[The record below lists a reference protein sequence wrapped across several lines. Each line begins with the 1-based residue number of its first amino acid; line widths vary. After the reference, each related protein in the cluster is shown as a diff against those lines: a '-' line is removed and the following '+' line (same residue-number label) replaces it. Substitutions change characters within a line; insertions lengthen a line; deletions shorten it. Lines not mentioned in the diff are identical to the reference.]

1 MARPGIVKHATTA
14 LVYIYL
20 DKSAAPFP
28 FQHQEL
34 REALL
39 ADDSALPGCGE
50 EWVASLS
57 SCSHSVEGLEHV
69 AIAWDELRAGVA
81 GWLEAPGAQDGLA
94 PPGAGARPLTPVAV
108 ERCAARV
115 LEAVRRLA
123 PPGPGQ
129 DAAHDLIGQLPIDA
143 ILCYDTAALAALQAH
158 LGLQAGAKQDQ
169 TLVAALAARPL
180 ASAPQEPIDED
191 EGELTDIEP

>member
-1 MARPGIVKHATTA
+1 M
-14 LVYIYL
+14 
-20 DKSAAPFP
+20 
-28 FQHQEL
+28 
-34 REALL
+34 
-39 ADDSALPGCGE
+39 LPGCGD

-94 PPGAGARPLTPVAV
+94 PPGSGVRPLTPVAV

-115 LEAVRRLA
+115 LEAVRRLG
-123 PPGPGQ
+123 PPGPSQ
-129 DAAHDLIGQLPIDA
+129 DVTHDLIGQLPIDA
-143 ILCYDTAALAALQAH
+143 ILCYDAAALAALQAH
-158 LGLQAGAKQDQ
+158 LGLQAGGKHDQ
-169 TLVAALAARPL
+169 SLVEVLAARPL
-180 ASAPQEPIDED
+180 PSAPSEPIDED